1 VEVEDSDDEGLD
13 DSIIGMII
21 NTIIIVSTV
30 ATKRQLLWL
39 YLIFILTVLQKKE
52 RSQKLESLPVRTE
65 GRRGNWRKTK
75 HRRIEV
81 LRQNSVMRMRL
92 FH

>member
-13 DSIIGMII
+13 DTIIGMII
-21 NTIIIVSTV
+21 NIIIIVSTV
-30 ATKRQLLWL
+30 ATNRQLLWL

-52 RSQKLESLPVRTE
+52 RSQKLERLPVRTE